1 MRVFTSAD
9 IGARDEQQD
18 AYAIAP
24 EAGGEREPDGE
35 SIATVVLADGM
46 GGHAGGAEAS
56 RAAVHAFIEELEAP
70 VTRDTITSAIGWAC
84 REVAANSVGATTL
97 VMAHVAP
104 PAAPSSPR
112 AGIIAWIGD
121 SRAYLVREGEAELLT
136 EDHAAADGGLYR
148 WLPDEGLADF
158 VELTLN
164 AGDRLVLCSDGVSD
178 VLEEHEFAQCETSD
192 GDPAEWL
199 VAQALEAGAS
209 DNCTVIVCV
218 V

>member
-9 IGARDEQQD
+9 IGARAEQQD
-18 AYAIAP
+18 SYAIAP
-24 EAGGEREPDGE
+24 ETEAGTE
-35 SIATVVLADGM
+35 TVVLADGM

-56 RAAVHAFIEELEAP
+56 RAAVDAFIQELEAP
-70 VTRDTITSAIGWAC
+70 VNRDTITSAIGQAC
-84 REVAANSVGATTL
+84 LKVAAASIGATTL

-104 PAAPSSPR
+104 SPSGSEDATR
-112 AGIIAWIGD
+112 EGIVAWIGD
-121 SRAYLVREGEAELLT
+121 SRAYLVRAGAAELLT
-136 EDHAAADGGLYR
+136 EDHAAPDGALYR
-148 WLPDEGLADF
+148 WLPDEGRADF
-158 VELTLN
+158 VELTLS

-178 VLEEHEFAQCETSD
+178 VLGAQELARCEAVE
-192 GDPAEWL
+192 GDPAEWI